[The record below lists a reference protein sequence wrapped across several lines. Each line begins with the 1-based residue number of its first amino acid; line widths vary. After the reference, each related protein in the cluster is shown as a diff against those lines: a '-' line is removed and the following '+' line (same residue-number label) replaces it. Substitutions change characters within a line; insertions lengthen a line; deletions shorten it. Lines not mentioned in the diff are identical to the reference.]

1 MAKQADNKAIPDDVS
16 DDVPDDIVA
25 MSFEAAM
32 TELETIVQNLEGG
45 QVDLDASI
53 ALYSRG
59 ALLKRHCEA
68 KLNAASE
75 QVEKIVADGNGQAQ
89 KTEPADIQ

>member
-1 MAKQADNKAIPDDVS
+1 MAKTSQNEGIPK
-16 DDVPDDIVA
+16 DIAAMKFEVA
-25 MSFEAAM
+25 MA
-32 TELETIVQNLEGG
+32 ELEVIVQDLEGG

-53 ALYSRG
+53 SLYSRG

-75 QVEKIVADGNGQAQ
+75 QVEKIVADDDGNAQ
-89 KTEPADIQ
+89 SVESVDM

>member
-1 MAKQADNKAIPDDVS
+1 MPE
-16 DDVPDDIVA
+16 DIAA

-32 TELETIVQNLEGG
+32 AELESIVQGLEGG

-68 KLNAASE
+68 KLTAASE
-75 QVEKIVADGNGQAQ
+75 QVEKIVTDGAGKAVAS
-89 KTEPADIQ
+89 EAADI

>member
-1 MAKQADNKAIPDDVS
+1 MPKKTQREDIPK
-16 DDVPDDIVA
+16 DIAAMKFEVA
-25 MSFEAAM
+25 MA
-32 TELETIVQNLEGG
+32 ELDEIVQDLEGG

-75 QVEKIVADGNGQAQ
+75 QVEKIVADDDGNAQ
-89 KTEPADIQ
+89 SVEPANI

>member
-1 MAKQADNKAIPDDVS
+1 MVKKGKEDIPE
-16 DDVPDDIVA
+16 DI
-25 MSFEAAM
+25 AAM
-32 TELETIVQNLEGG
+32 NFEVALAELEGIVQDLEDG

-75 QVEKIVADGNGQAQ
+75 QVEKIVADGAGNAQ
-89 KTEPADIQ
+89 SAEPANIQ

>member
-1 MAKQADNKAIPDDVS
+1 
-16 DDVPDDIVA
+16 

-32 TELETIVQNLEGG
+32 AELEAIVQDLEGG

-59 ALLKRHCEA
+59 ALLKRHCET

-75 QVEKIVADGNGQAQ
+75 KVEKIVADSAGNAQA
-89 KTEPADIQ
+89 TEPADIQ

>member
-1 MAKQADNKAIPDDVS
+1 MAKQTDTDNEAVPEDVA
-16 DDVPDDIVA
+16 A

-32 TELETIVQNLEGG
+32 AELEAIVQDLEGG

-59 ALLKRHCEA
+59 AVLKRHCEA

-75 QVEKIVADGNGQAQ
+75 QVEKIIADDAGQAQ
-89 KTEPADIQ
+89 AVEAADIQ

>member
-1 MAKQADNKAIPDDVS
+1 MAKKGKEDIPG
-16 DDVPDDIVA
+16 DI
-25 MSFEAAM
+25 AAM
-32 TELETIVQNLEGG
+32 NFEVALAELEGIVQDLEGG

-75 QVEKIVADGNGQAQ
+75 QVEKIVADDAGNAQ
-89 KTEPADIQ
+89 STEPANIQ

>member
-1 MAKQADNKAIPDDVS
+1 MAKKGKENIPE
-16 DDVPDDIVA
+16 DI
-25 MSFEAAM
+25 AAM
-32 TELETIVQNLEGG
+32 NFEVALAELEGIVQDLEGG

-75 QVEKIVADGNGQAQ
+75 RVEKIVADGAGNAQ
-89 KTEPADIQ
+89 SSEPANIQ

>member
-1 MAKQADNKAIPDDVS
+1 MAKQTKSESDAIPADV
-16 DDVPDDIVA
+16 VT

-32 TELETIVQNLEGG
+32 AELEAIVQDLEGG

-75 QVEKIVADGNGQAQ
+75 KVEKIVADSAGTAQ
-89 KTEPADIQ
+89 TTEPADIQ

>member
-1 MAKQADNKAIPDDVS
+1 MAKKGKEDIPE
-16 DDVPDDIVA
+16 DIATMNFEVA
-25 MSFEAAM
+25 LA
-32 TELETIVQNLEGG
+32 ELEGIVQDLEGG

-75 QVEKIVADGNGQAQ
+75 QVEKIVADDAGNAQ
-89 KTEPADIQ
+89 SSEPANIQ

>member
-1 MAKQADNKAIPDDVS
+1 MAKKGK
-16 DDVPDDIVA
+16 DDIP
-25 MSFEAAM
+25 EDIAAM
-32 TELETIVQNLEGG
+32 NFEVALAELEGIVQDLEGW

-75 QVEKIVADGNGQAQ
+75 QVEKIVADGAGNAQ
-89 KTEPADIQ
+89 SSEPANIQ

>member
-1 MAKQADNKAIPDDVS
+1 MAKKNQNGGIPK
-16 DDVPDDIVA
+16 DIATMKFEVA
-25 MSFEAAM
+25 MA
-32 TELETIVQNLEGG
+32 ELEEIVQDLEGG

-59 ALLKRHCEA
+59 ALLKRHCES

-75 QVEKIVADGNGQAQ
+75 QVEKIVADDDGNAQ
-89 KTEPADIQ
+89 SVEPVDI

>member
-1 MAKQADNKAIPDDVS
+1 MAKQDKDGLDPIPK
-16 DDVPDDIVA
+16 DIAA

-32 TELETIVQNLEGG
+32 AELEGIVQDLEGG

-75 QVEKIVADGNGQAQ
+75 QVEKIVADGAGEAVDS
-89 KTEPADIQ
+89 EPADIK

>member
-1 MAKQADNKAIPDDVS
+1 MAKKGKEDIPE
-16 DDVPDDIVA
+16 DI
-25 MSFEAAM
+25 AAM
-32 TELETIVQNLEGG
+32 NFEVALAELEGIVQDLEGG

-75 QVEKIVADGNGQAQ
+75 QVERIVADDAGNAQAA
-89 KTEPADIQ
+89 EPANIQ

>member
-1 MAKQADNKAIPDDVS
+1 MAKQAKSELEAIPDE
-16 DDVPDDIVA
+16 VA
-25 MSFEAAM
+25 EMSFEAAM
-32 TELETIVQNLEGG
+32 AELESIVQDLEGG

-68 KLNAASE
+68 KLGAASE
-75 QVEKIVADGNGQAQ
+75 QVEKIVLDSAGRAQASEPIDVQTADNQ
-89 KTEPADIQ
+89 

>member
-1 MAKQADNKAIPDDVS
+1 MAKKGKEDIPE
-16 DDVPDDIVA
+16 DI
-25 MSFEAAM
+25 AAM
-32 TELETIVQNLEGG
+32 NFEVALAELEAIVQDLEGG

-75 QVEKIVADGNGQAQ
+75 QVEKIVADDAGNAQ
-89 KTEPADIQ
+89 SAEPANIQ

>member
-1 MAKQADNKAIPDDVS
+1 MPKKTQREDIPK
-16 DDVPDDIVA
+16 DIAAMKFEVA
-25 MSFEAAM
+25 MA
-32 TELETIVQNLEGG
+32 ELEEIVQDLEGG

-75 QVEKIVADGNGQAQ
+75 QVEKIVADDDGNAQ
-89 KTEPADIQ
+89 SVEPANI

>member
-1 MAKQADNKAIPDDVS
+1 MAKKGKEDIPG
-16 DDVPDDIVA
+16 DI
-25 MSFEAAM
+25 AAM
-32 TELETIVQNLEGG
+32 NFEVALAELEGIVQDLEGG

-68 KLNAASE
+68 KLHAASE
-75 QVEKIVADGNGQAQ
+75 QVEKIVADDAGNAQ
-89 KTEPADIQ
+89 SAEPANIQ

>member
-1 MAKQADNKAIPDDVS
+1 
-16 DDVPDDIVA
+16 

-32 TELETIVQNLEGG
+32 AELEDIVQGLEGG

-75 QVEKIVADGNGQAQ
+75 QVEKIVADGAGKPVA
-89 KTEPADIQ
+89 TEAADIQ

>member
-1 MAKQADNKAIPDDVS
+1 MAKKGKEDIPE
-16 DDVPDDIVA
+16 DI
-25 MSFEAAM
+25 AAM
-32 TELETIVQNLEGG
+32 NFEVALAELEGIVQDLEGG

-75 QVEKIVADGNGQAQ
+75 QVEKIVADDAGNAQ
-89 KTEPADIQ
+89 STEPANIQ

>member
-1 MAKQADNKAIPDDVS
+1 MAKKGKEGIPG
-16 DDVPDDIVA
+16 DI
-25 MSFEAAM
+25 AAM
-32 TELETIVQNLEGG
+32 NFEVALAELEGIVQDLEGG

-75 QVEKIVADGNGQAQ
+75 QVEKIVADDAGNAQ
-89 KTEPADIQ
+89 SAEPANIQ

>member
-1 MAKQADNKAIPDDVS
+1 MAKKGKEDIPE
-16 DDVPDDIVA
+16 DI
-25 MSFEAAM
+25 AAM
-32 TELETIVQNLEGG
+32 NFEVALAELESIVQDLEGG

-75 QVEKIVADGNGQAQ
+75 QVEKIVADDAGNAQ
-89 KTEPADIQ
+89 SAEPANIQ

>member
-1 MAKQADNKAIPDDVS
+1 MAKKGN
-16 DDVPDDIVA
+16 DDIP
-25 MSFEAAM
+25 EDIAAM
-32 TELETIVQNLEGG
+32 NFEVALAELEGIVQDLEGG
-45 QVDLDASI
+45 EVDLDASI

-75 QVEKIVADGNGQAQ
+75 QVETIVADDAGNAQ
-89 KTEPADIQ
+89 SAEPANIQ

>member
-1 MAKQADNKAIPDDVS
+1 MAKKGKEDIPG
-16 DDVPDDIVA
+16 DIAALNFEVA
-25 MSFEAAM
+25 LA
-32 TELETIVQNLEGG
+32 ELEGIVQDLEGG

-75 QVEKIVADGNGQAQ
+75 QVEKIVADDAGNAQ
-89 KTEPADIQ
+89 SSEPANIQ

>member
-1 MAKQADNKAIPDDVS
+1 MPE
-16 DDVPDDIVA
+16 DIAA

-32 TELETIVQNLEGG
+32 AELEDIVQGLEGG

-53 ALYSRG
+53 SLYSRG
-59 ALLKRHCEA
+59 ALLKRHCET

-75 QVEKIVADGNGQAQ
+75 KVEKIVADGTGTAVA
-89 KTEPADIQ
+89 TEAADIQ

>member
-1 MAKQADNKAIPDDVS
+1 MPKKNQGEDIPK
-16 DDVPDDIVA
+16 DIAAMKFEVA
-25 MSFEAAM
+25 MA
-32 TELETIVQNLEGG
+32 ELEEIVQDLEGG

-75 QVEKIVADGNGQAQ
+75 QVEKIVTDDDGDAQ
-89 KTEPADIQ
+89 SVEPADF

>member
-1 MAKQADNKAIPDDVS
+1 MAKKGKENIPE
-16 DDVPDDIVA
+16 DIDAMNFEVA
-25 MSFEAAM
+25 LA
-32 TELETIVQNLEGG
+32 ELEGIVQDLEGG

-75 QVEKIVADGNGQAQ
+75 QVEKIVADDAGNAQ
-89 KTEPADIQ
+89 SSEPANIQ

>member
-1 MAKQADNKAIPDDVS
+1 MAKQTNSESEAIPDDVA
-16 DDVPDDIVA
+16 A

-32 TELETIVQNLEGG
+32 VELETIVQNLEDG

-59 ALLKRHCEA
+59 AVLKRHCEA

-75 QVEKIVADGNGQAQ
+75 QVEKIVADGAGQAQ
-89 KTEPADIQ
+89 AVEAADIE

>member
-1 MAKQADNKAIPDDVS
+1 MAKKGKENIPE
-16 DDVPDDIVA
+16 DI
-25 MSFEAAM
+25 AAM
-32 TELETIVQNLEGG
+32 NFEVALAELEGIVQDLEGG

-75 QVEKIVADGNGQAQ
+75 QVEKIVADDAGNAQ
-89 KTEPADIQ
+89 SAEPANIQ

>member
-1 MAKQADNKAIPDDVS
+1 MAKKGKEDIPG
-16 DDVPDDIVA
+16 DI
-25 MSFEAAM
+25 AAM
-32 TELETIVQNLEGG
+32 NFEVALAELESIVQDLEGG

-59 ALLKRHCEA
+59 ALLKRHCEV

-75 QVEKIVADGNGQAQ
+75 QVEKIVADDDGNAQ
-89 KTEPADIQ
+89 SVEPADI